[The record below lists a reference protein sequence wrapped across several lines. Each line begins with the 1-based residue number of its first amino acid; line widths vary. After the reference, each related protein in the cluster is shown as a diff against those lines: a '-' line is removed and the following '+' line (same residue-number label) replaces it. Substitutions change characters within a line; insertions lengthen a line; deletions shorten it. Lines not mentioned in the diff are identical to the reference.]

1 MEKLTARDRS
11 FVEKRYIANWNR
23 SFHKQFSVPLVH
35 LHSDAAMTRTLRLTL
50 ALLTLLAV
58 APAQA
63 QQRKGG
69 PTLLVAASNTTASA
83 ESAKGRSAVR
93 PNDVLRYTL
102 TFSNP
107 TERPVA
113 NVELRNPIPEG
124 VVFVPGSAKASR
136 PDARLEFSA
145 DNGKSWAAQPM
156 ESVTVAGQP
165 VTRAIPV
172 NRYTHIRWVV
182 KSAVQ
187 PKGVITAEFDAK
199 VGGAGA

>member
-1 MEKLTARDRS
+1 
-11 FVEKRYIANWNR
+11 
-23 SFHKQFSVPLVH
+23 
-35 LHSDAAMTRTLRLTL
+35 MTRSIRFTLGF
-50 ALLTLLAV
+50 LTLLALA

-69 PTLLVAASNTTASA
+69 PTLVVAASNATAATEAS
-83 ESAKGRSAVR
+83 KGAVRSAVR

-107 TERPVA
+107 TEHSVA
-113 NVELRNPIPEG
+113 KVELRNPIPDG

-136 PDARLEFSA
+136 ADARLEFSA
-145 DNGKSWAAQPM
+145 DNGKSWAAQPT
-156 ESVTVAGQP
+156 ETVVLAGQQ

-182 KSAVQ
+182 KGSVEAR
-187 PKGVITAEFDAK
+187 GVITAEFEAK
-199 VGGAGA
+199 VAGAGA

>member
-1 MEKLTARDRS
+1 
-11 FVEKRYIANWNR
+11 
-23 SFHKQFSVPLVH
+23 
-35 LHSDAAMTRTLRLTL
+35 MTRTLRFSL
-50 ALLTLLAV
+50 ALSLLTLLAV

-63 QQRKGG
+63 QQRKGGGG

-83 ESAKGRSAVR
+83 ESAKGRTAVR

-107 TERPVA
+107 TERAVA

-124 VVFVPGSAKASR
+124 VVFVPGSARASR

-145 DNGKSWAAQPM
+145 DNGKSWATQPM
-156 ESVTVAGQP
+156 ESVTVAGQQ

-187 PKGVITAEFDAK
+187 PRGVITAEFEAK
-199 VGGAGA
+199 VAGAGA